1 MFPVMDRRT
10 LLLTAV
16 AMAVTSAAAAQSDRF
31 ADSPWRKI
39 SDAEWRRRLS
49 PQAYLVLRRED
60 TERPWTSPL
69 NAEKRAGTY
78 VCAGCRLP
86 LFKSQWKY
94 DSGTGWPSFFR
105 AYSANVG
112 LKRDFKL
119 IWPRTEYHCLR
130 CRGHQ
135 GHIFDDGPA
144 PTGKRWCNNGA
155 ALDFVPG

>member
-1 MFPVMDRRT
+1 MFPAMDRRT
-10 LLLTAV
+10 LLLS
-16 AMAVTSAAAAQSDRF
+16 AMAAVSATSALAQSDRF
-31 ADSPWRKI
+31 AASPWRKV

-49 PQAYLVLRRED
+49 PQAYRVLRKED

-86 LFKSQWKY
+86 LFKSEWKY
-94 DSGTGWPSFFR
+94 ESGTGWPSFFR
-105 AYSANVG
+105 VHQANIG
-112 LKRDFKL
+112 MKRDFKL
-119 IWPRTEYHCLR
+119 LWPRTEYHCLR

-135 GHIFDDGPA
+135 GHVFDDGPA

-155 ALDFVPG
+155 ALDFMPG